1 MIGRDAFAGWTDFTR
16 CADVKQAAAPRNLRS
31 TIPDN
36 DDCLRCFR
44 GLDGFLASRGRET
57 GCRFAG
63 FYVQPFRTTVIG
75 RDAFAGWANFLRRAN
90 VKQAAASR
98 NLRSIIP
105 NNDDCPRR
113 FREMGGF
120 PALCGRETGCRF
132 ARFYVQAFRTM
143 AIGRDAFAEWTNFLR
158 RADVKQTAA
167 SRSFTFSHSGQR
179 RFRRMDGFS
188 FPRGRYVQAFRTTIR
203 LLRSVCT
210 VRRTFRR
217 RCGAG
222 FSYL

>member
-36 DDCLRCFR
+36 DDYLRCFR

-132 ARFYVQAFRTM
+132 AGFHVQPFRTTV
-143 AIGRDAFAEWTNFLR
+143 IGRDAFAGWTDFSR
-158 RADVKQTAA
+158 RADVKRAAA
-167 SRSFTFSHSGQR
+167 SRGFTFKHSGQWR
-179 RFRRMDGFS
+179 L
-188 FPRGRYVQAFRTTIR
+188 AAT
-203 LLRSVCT
+203 LLRDGRISCV
-210 VRRTFRR
+210 VRT
-217 RCGAG
+217 
-222 FSYL
+222 

>member
-1 MIGRDAFAGWTDFTR
+1 MKRTVASRGLRPSIPDNGDWPRRFRGWTDFTR

-36 DDCLRCFR
+36 DDYLRCFCEM
-44 GLDGFLASRGRET
+44 GGFPALCGRET

-63 FYVQPFRTTVIG
+63 FYVQPFRTTVIV
-75 RDAFAGWANFLRRAN
+75 RDAFAGWA
-90 VKQAAASR
+90 
-98 NLRSIIP
+98 
-105 NNDDCPRR
+105 
-113 FREMGGF
+113 
-120 PALCGRETGCRF
+120 
-132 ARFYVQAFRTM
+132 
-143 AIGRDAFAEWTNFLR
+143 NFLR

-167 SRSFTFSHSGQR
+167 SRSFTFKHSGQR

-217 RCGAG
+217 MCGAG

>member
-1 MIGRDAFAGWTDFTR
+1 MDGFHALCGRETGRRFAGVYVQAFRTTVIGRDAFAGWTDFTR

-36 DDCLRCFR
+36 GDWPRRFR
-44 GLDGFLASRGRET
+44 RMGEFPASRERET

-63 FYVQPFRTTVIG
+63 FYVQPFRTTVIV
-75 RDAFAGWANFLRRAN
+75 RDAFAGWANFLRRAD

-98 NLRSIIP
+98 VLRSSIP
-105 NNDDCPRR
+105 DNDDCLRC
-113 FREMGGF
+113 FHGWTDF
-120 PALCGRETGCRF
+120 P
-132 ARFYVQAFRTM
+132 
-143 AIGRDAFAEWTNFLR
+143 R
-158 RADVKQTAA
+158 RADVKQAAA
-167 SRSFTFSHSGQR
+167 SRWVTSKHSGQR

-203 LLRSVCT
+203 LLRSVWT

>member
-98 NLRSIIP
+98 GLRSSIP
-105 NNDDCPRR
+105 DNDDYLRC
-113 FREMGGF
+113 FRGLDGF
-120 PALCGRETGCRF
+120 LASRGRETGCRF
-132 ARFYVQAFRTM
+132 A
-143 AIGRDAFAEWTNFLR
+143 G
-158 RADVKQTAA
+158 
-167 SRSFTFSHSGQR
+167 FTSKHSGQR
-179 RFRRMDGFS
+179 
-188 FPRGRYVQAFRTTIR
+188 
-203 LLRSVCT
+203 
-210 VRRTFRR
+210 
-217 RCGAG
+217 
-222 FSYL
+222 